1 MGNPPLSFPVLPDAL
16 SHQDGGGG
24 RLRVLRGNTMITS
37 MLTGQGM
44 RTGRERL
51 AKAPRLARK
60 GFIRALAAGA
70 AAGVTLTAAG
80 LAGGAAPAMAATQS
94 PGPPSY
100 NPVNAGYNAQG
111 RWFRFVSTTLTVAPR
126 IMPKD
131 SDGSAFIGIHA
142 TLRGEGSPPSAHI
155 YVAPGGGPGSVV
167 YQGSL
172 TVGSFRVSPQVGDQ
186 LTISIYYDQHGH
198 TSFTAADLTQHTTQ
212 TVRLSVGGI
221 RPVFDNA
228 VLGVLAAGTVPPP
241 AADTQLWDF
250 TGSRLTTYTGVH
262 GTVVG
267 PWQTS
272 QEIATTTG
280 TATGTVV
287 TSPSALSNGGQNFG
301 VWLRALP
308 QTYNPGF
315 AGYTDTIGPFRF
327 IATTMTVP
335 PAQTPAAN
343 GGTAL
348 VTLLHGGGPTPRPY
362 ANIQVTPGGGAGS
375 ISYDS
380 SAAQGTFTV
389 SPSPGDQVSVSIFYD
404 QNGHYTFTVADT
416 TQGTSQT
423 VTVAAPYADSAP
435 LNVAE
440 VLAMFDNSTMTPPPA
455 DTRIWQFTGN
465 KVTTY
470 GGGHGSILGPW
481 AISQGT
487 DTTDG
492 THAGA
497 VVADASL
504 LSNAGQAFGVW
515 LRHH

>member
-1 MGNPPLSFPVLPDAL
+1 
-16 SHQDGGGG
+16 
-24 RLRVLRGNTMITS
+24 
-37 MLTGQGM
+37 
-44 RTGRERL
+44 
-51 AKAPRLARK
+51 
-60 GFIRALAAGA
+60 
-70 AAGVTLTAAG
+70 
-80 LAGGAAPAMAATQS
+80 MAATQS
-94 PGPPSY
+94 LGPPSY
-100 NPVNAGYNAQG
+100 NATNAGYAAQG
-111 RWFRFVSTTLTVAPR
+111 RWFRFVSTTLTVPPR
-126 IMPKD
+126 ILSKD
-131 SDGSAFIGIHA
+131 KDGSAFIGIHA
-142 TLRGEGSPPSAHI
+142 SIRGEGSPPDAHI
-155 YVAPGGGPGSVV
+155 YVAPGGGPGTVE
-167 YQGSL
+167 YQGFL
-172 TVGSFRVSPQVGDQ
+172 TAGLFRVSPQVGDR
-186 LTISIYYDQHGH
+186 LTVSIYYDQHGH
-198 TSFTAADLTQHTTQ
+198 TYFTAADLTQHTTQ
-212 TVRLSVGGI
+212 TVRLKSGGI
-221 RPVFDNA
+221 SPVFNHA
-228 VLGVLAAGTVPPP
+228 ELGVVAAGTVPPP
-241 AADTQLWDF
+241 AGDTRLWKF
-250 TGSRLTTYTGVH
+250 TGSHLTTYTGVH
-262 GTVVG
+262 GTVLG

-272 QEIATTTG
+272 QTIKTTTDG
-280 TATGTVV
+280 TAAGTVV
-287 TSPSALSNGGQNFG
+287 TSPSGLSNGGQDFG

-308 QTYNPGF
+308 QTYDSAF

-327 IATTMTVP
+327 VATTLTVP

-348 VTLLHGGGPTPRPY
+348 VTLLHNGGPTPRPY
-362 ANIQVTPGGGAGS
+362 ANIQVTPGGGADS

-404 QNGHYTFTVADT
+404 QNGHYSLTVADT

-440 VLAMFDNSTMTPPPA
+440 VLAMFDNSQMTPPPA
-455 DTRIWQFTGN
+455 DTQIWQFTGN

-470 GGGHGSILGPW
+470 KGYHGSILGPW

-504 LSNAGQAFGVW
+504 LSNAGQDFGVW

>member
-1 MGNPPLSFPVLPDAL
+1 MFRSV
-16 SHQDGGGG
+16 
-24 RLRVLRGNTMITS
+24 
-37 MLTGQGM
+37 LTGQGM
-44 RTGRERL
+44 RIGRERL
-51 AKAPRLARK
+51 GEVPRLARK

-70 AAGVTLTAAG
+70 AAGITLTAAG
-80 LAGGAAPAMAATQS
+80 LAGAAAPAMAATQS
-94 PGPPSY
+94 LGPPSY
-100 NPVNAGYNAQG
+100 NPVRAGYDAQG
-111 RWFRFVSTTLTVAPR
+111 RWFRFVSTTLTVPPR

-131 SDGSAFIGIHA
+131 SDGSAFIGIHG
-142 TLRGEGSPPSAHI
+142 TIRGEGSPPSAYI
-155 YVAPGGGPGSVV
+155 FVAPGGGSGSVQ
-167 YQGSL
+167 YEGGF
-172 TVGSFRVSPQVGDQ
+172 TAGSFRVRPQVGDQ
-186 LTISIYYDQHGH
+186 LTVSIYYDQHGH
-198 TSFTAADLTQHTTQ
+198 NYFTAADLTQHTTQ
-212 TVRLSVGGI
+212 TVRLRSEGI
-221 RPVFDNA
+221 SPVFDHA
-228 VLGVLAAGTVPPP
+228 VLGVLAGGTVPPP
-241 AADTQLWDF
+241 AADTQLWNF
-250 TGSRLTTYTGVH
+250 TGSRVTTYTGAH
-262 GTVVG
+262 GTVLG

-272 QEIATTTG
+272 QEIATTDG

-287 TSPSALSNGGQNFG
+287 ASPSSLSNGGADFG

-308 QTYNPGF
+308 QTYSSGF

-327 IATTMTVP
+327 IATTLTVP

-348 VTLLHGGGPTPRPY
+348 VRLLDSGGPTPRPY

-389 SPSPGDQVSVSIFYD
+389 SPTPGDQVSVSIFYD

-423 VTVAAPYADSAP
+423 VTVAAPYAGSVP
-435 LNVAE
+435 LNSAGVA
-440 VLAMFDNSTMTPPPA
+440 AMFDNSQMTPPPA
-455 DTRIWQFTGN
+455 DTQLWQFTGN

-470 GGGHGSILGPW
+470 GGDHGNILGPW
-481 AISQGT
+481 ATSQGT

-492 THAGA
+492 TPTGA

-504 LSNAGQAFGVW
+504 LANAGQDFGVW

>member
-1 MGNPPLSFPVLPDAL
+1 MFRSV
-16 SHQDGGGG
+16 
-24 RLRVLRGNTMITS
+24 
-37 MLTGQGM
+37 LTGQGM

-60 GFIRALAAGA
+60 GYIRALAAGA
-70 AAGVTLTAAG
+70 AAGITLTAAG
-80 LAGGAAPAMAATQS
+80 LAGGAAPAMAAS
-94 PGPPSY
+94 GSIGPPGY
-100 NPVNAGYNAQG
+100 NQSWAGYSVGGG
-111 RWFRFVSTTLTVAPR
+111 RWFRFISTTLTVPTGDDMAVIGLSHGQPVGQ
-126 IMPKD
+126 PFAELEVD
-131 SDGSAFIGIHA
+131 HEDG
-142 TLRGEGSPPSAHI
+142 
-155 YVAPGGGPGSVV
+155 PGGGTVSVEAHVMPGG
-167 YQGSL
+167 YGTL
-172 TVGSFRVSPQVGDQ
+172 PLSPHAGDQ
-186 LTISIYYDQHGH
+186 LALSIYYDQHGEDY
-198 TSFTAADLTQHTTQ
+198 FTASDTTQHITR
-212 TVRLSVGGI
+212 TVRLTVGSVVYDHGFMVAPGGW
-221 RPVFDNA
+221 
-228 VLGVLAAGTVPPP
+228 LGYPPQADTQLLEFTGSRVTTYTGAHGTLTGPWTTSQYITTTSGTAAGTV
-241 AADTQLWDF
+241 
-250 TGSRLTTYTGVH
+250 
-262 GTVVG
+262 
-267 PWQTS
+267 
-272 QEIATTTG
+272 IA
-280 TATGTVV
+280 
-287 TSPSALSNGGQNFG
+287 SPSDLSNGGADFG

-308 QTYNPGF
+308 QTYSSGF

-404 QNGHYTFTVADT
+404 QNGHYSFTVADT

-440 VLAMFDNSTMTPPPA
+440 VTAMFDNSKMTPPPA
-455 DTRIWQFTGN
+455 DTQIWQFTGN

-481 AISQGT
+481 ATSQGT

-492 THAGA
+492 TPTGA
-497 VVADASL
+497 IVADTS
-504 LSNAGQAFGVW
+504 LSNTQLGRSHQDFSVW
-515 LRHH
+515 LRH